1 MSANTPP
8 DLSSG
13 ASLPERPTLPPRPG
27 RPRRTWLG
35 AAALALMIGAG
46 GGFAVG
52 RATASDAPS
61 GTKVTTVRIGVT
73 DADQD
78 YWPVLKKLARE
89 HGIKIETVNFSDY
102 TQANPAVAQGQ
113 LDLNLFQHLVFLA
126 GYNKQAHQTLTP
138 VGSTYVVPLGLYSK
152 KHTSLSQIPDGADIA
167 IPNDATNQARALLV
181 LQKAGLVKLKDGGNI
196 VSTPADIDKGASKVK
211 VTPVDASQ
219 TVTSLSSVD
228 GAVVNND
235 FALDGHLD
243 PKKALYS
250 DDPKSATAEPY
261 TNVIVSRAADK
272 DNPTYAEIVKLYHDP
287 RVEKLVVA
295 ESKNTSVPVVKPA
308 AELRKL
314 LKGYEKTV
322 TGK

>member
-1 MSANTPP
+1 
-8 DLSSG
+8 
-13 ASLPERPTLPPRPG
+13 
-27 RPRRTWLG
+27 
-35 AAALALMIGAG
+35 MIGAG

-52 RATASDAPS
+52 RATASESSS
-61 GTKVTTVRIGVT
+61 GTKLTTVKIGVT

-78 YWPVLKKLARE
+78 YWPVLKKLARQ
-89 HGIKIETVNFSDY
+89 HGINIETVNFSDY

-126 GYNKQAHQTLTP
+126 GYNKQAHQDLTP
-138 VGSTYVVPLGLYSK
+138 VGSTYVVPLGLYST
-152 KHTSLSQIPDGADIA
+152 KHTSLTQIPKGATIA

-181 LQKAGLVKLKDGGNI
+181 LQKAGLVKLKGGGSI
-196 VSTPADIDKGASKVK
+196 VSTPADIDKAASKVK

-228 GAVVNND
+228 GAVVNNN

-243 PKKALYS
+243 PQKALYS
-250 DDPKSATAEPY
+250 DNPKSSTSQPY
-261 TNVIVSRAADK
+261 INVIVSRAADK

-287 RVEKLVVA
+287 RVEKLVTA
-295 ESKNTSVPVVKPA
+295 ESKNTSVPVHMSA
-308 AELRKL
+308 ADLRKL
-314 LKGYEKTV
+314 LSGYEKTV